1 LATQPE
7 TTPPNYVLETLFF
20 RIRAV
25 FFSFFTQHGHL
36 KINVGLVAMPKLFV
50 SFFLPKKSRNLGWAA
65 RFKFNI
71 GIETD

>member
-1 LATQPE
+1 MFWRLYFFAFA
-7 TTPPNYVLETLFF
+7 LF
-20 RIRAV
+20 